1 LKNKR
6 KKSQSSKKK
15 PKSSHVDFGQIMGL
29 MEEKG
34 RHKDWLLDEI
44 KRHRVKLDVSV
55 TTTSYEILK
64 SSPKKFITHL
74 YQALKEDEFFIEDV
88 KTMTK
93 TYHWFFTDIVGS
105 SDPNMP
111 TKAQIRKIM
120 VLTDQIKKTETFKNC
135 DPNDTWILPTG
146 DGMAIGFIDSP
157 EKPLRLAIDLHKLL
171 TRYNDTRKRKSDKLY
186 VRIGMDTGPV
196 YIIKDL
202 AGNDNVW
209 GPGIIMA
216 RRVMDLCGENQIY
229 ASSRIADHVSN
240 LSSEYKSIMHKV
252 GDYTT
257 KHDEP
262 LVIYNVYD
270 GKAFGNK
277 YASKKGK
284 VIKIKESIQETLKSK
299 SAFLFNTIDITLDVK
314 DPKTMLTHHV
324 WNWNVI
330 NMSDEPRDEI
340 FYYLDGDVPK
350 DLKDMNIKITD
361 EEGTELDIIG
371 VSVNKPL
378 HKEFNVK
385 LKKPLKPRQRKRFL
399 RLEYDWEEPERNYF
413 YKLPTD
419 CKEFRYKFSIPSG
432 VDIKNRIL
440 KVDTELGY
448 KWLANPPPKL
458 SYKSDKTVVEWETK
472 NLKAFDAYKFEW

>member
-1 LKNKR
+1 
-6 KKSQSSKKK
+6 
-15 PKSSHVDFGQIMGL
+15 M
-29 MEEKG
+29 
-34 RHKDWLLDEI
+34 
-44 KRHRVKLDVSV
+44 
-55 TTTSYEILK
+55 
-64 SSPKKFITHL
+64 
-74 YQALKEDEFFIEDV
+74 
-88 KTMTK
+88 
-93 TYHWFFTDIVGS
+93 
-105 SDPNMP
+105 
-111 TKAQIRKIM
+111 
-120 VLTDQIKKTETFKNC
+120 
-135 DPNDTWILPTG
+135 
-146 DGMAIGFIDSP
+146 
-157 EKPLRLAIDLHKLL
+157 

-299 SAFLFNTIDITLDVK
+299 SAFLFNTIDVTLDVK

-324 WNWNVI
+324 WDWNVI

-350 DLKDMNIKITD
+350 DLKDMNIRITD

-371 VSVNKPL
+371 VSVNKPM

-432 VDIKNRIL
+432 TDIKNRIL

-472 NLKAFDAYKFEW
+472 NLKAFDTYKFEW